1 MITPS
6 APTRRLMISI
16 SLENKPQNGGGAT
29 DGDYRPL
36 DEVLIYDENA
46 NSIIENCN
54 KESLNSQIQEWFLQE
69 YKAEKDSLAIRKLDN
84 QKSFNQDNH
93 YIVTCGDKEY
103 HVKPAMHGAGNTL
116 GSKFNEM
123 AFYKL
128 NEILKIGSI
137 SNGFVTKEG
146 ILMICTE
153 DLKFRSLGKAPNKT
167 ISFEDN
173 RLSQGIKRDI
183 VDNIPIREK
192 DNVHRCV
199 SEIAIN
205 LLFYSDVRAN
215 YGNTGFKVTRKVIDE
230 GGIELKEKPFI
241 IDFKLASREDLDRK
255 FRTHYSILCEVDK
268 VKEFAEIIA
277 NYLYDDSEKK
287 EIPINIFKFQQDPQI
302 IKEALKKLFLTENGD
317 INKFDKAIADAF
329 EFTTSLARKSKMS
342 DQNLSDNL
350 EEIEEIKQRTI
361 INVNAF
367 LENPKI
373 LGFLE
378 EEGRKIK
385 EEKGLDQISLSV
397 SPTSSNLLGAGA
409 ATSVSPTDSRSVSPT
424 TLEPV
429 SPDDRGLSI

>member
-1 MITPS
+1 M
-6 APTRRLMISI
+6 
-16 SLENKPQNGGGAT
+16 EGGAT

-36 DEVLIYDENA
+36 DEVLIYDEDA

-54 KESLNSQIQEWFLQE
+54 KESLKSQIQEWFLQE

-103 HVKPAMHGAGNTL
+103 HVKPAMHGAGNSL

-173 RLSQGIKRDI
+173 RLSPGIKRDI

-205 LLFYSDVRAN
+205 LLFYADVRSN

-230 GGIELKEKPFI
+230 DGIEVKEKPFI
-241 IDFKLASREDLDRK
+241 IDFKLSSQEELDRK
-255 FRTHYSILCEVDK
+255 YKASYSFSSMSRPDK
-268 VKEFAEIIA
+268 VREFAEIIA
-277 NYLYDDSEKK
+277 NYLEDDSEKK

-342 DQNLSDNL
+342 AKNLSDNL
-350 EEIEEIKQRTI
+350 KNIEEIKQKTI

-385 EEKGLDQISLSV
+385 EEKGLDQISSS
-397 SPTSSNLLGAGA
+397 SPTSSNLSGAGA

-424 TLEPV
+424 DLRSV
-429 SPDDRGLSI
+429 SPDNTGLSI